1 MKAIFFAIISMA
13 IFYSSN
19 GFTSCFEQLSDLLEQ
34 YETPIFQLSI
44 VGEKQK
50 NRFTRMISIAEDL
63 NVLVE
68 DAEAA
73 ARVSKQIA
81 PFDDSR
87 RVEVL
92 SLLLEQMEAGKSE
105 ISLRLLA
112 PKAVGKL
119 TNQTPKCDG
128 PNCFNATLSWF
139 FPELGI
145 KSTSD
150 VELSKMLKDHFK
162 RVEVGEELFF
172 GDVLVF
178 KTPQGEL
185 VHTSI
190 YLNREFGWHKGAS
203 SELYS
208 WNFENH
214 FGIFEMYGRSSS
226 LHAEV
231 EVFRIISSQ

>member
-1 MKAIFFAIISMA
+1 MA
-13 IFYSSN
+13 ILYSN
-19 GFTSCFEQLSDLLEQ
+19 IGFTSCFEQLSDLLEH
-34 YETPIFQLSI
+34 YEAPTFKLSV

-63 NVLVE
+63 TVLVE
-68 DAEAA
+68 DSEAA
-73 ARVSKQIA
+73 ARVAKQIA
-81 PFDDSR
+81 PFDEAR
-87 RVEVL
+87 RAEVL
-92 SLLLEQMEAGKSE
+92 NTILDKVEAGNSE

-112 PKAVGKL
+112 PEAVARL
-119 TNQTPKCDG
+119 TNETPKCDG
-128 PNCFNATLSWF
+128 PNCFNATLNWF

-150 VELSKMLKDHFK
+150 VELSQMLKDHFK
-162 RVEVGEELFF
+162 RVEVGEELYF

-190 YLNREFGWHKGAS
+190 FLNREFGWHKGANT
-203 SELYS
+203 ELYS

-231 EVFRIISSQ
+231 EVFRIKSPQ